1 MFVDKIKARRRQC
14 MVFTG
19 RRNWRGG
26 KLEAEGEK
34 TNSSWIPITYQA
46 LFQAL
51 GILSGEKNPQK
62 TAIVLYP

>member
-1 MFVDKIKARRRQC
+1 

-34 TNSSWIPITYQA
+34 TNSSWAPTTYQA

-51 GILSGEKNPQK
+51 GILSGEKKPQK
-62 TAIVLYP
+62 TILLYP

>member
-1 MFVDKIKARRRQC
+1 

-34 TNSSWIPITYQA
+34 TNSSWTPITYQA